1 LFRFFFD
8 LKITGLYKP
17 QKIQLISLGCPKNRV
32 YSEKLLYRL
41 CNGGVEIVPEQTEY
55 AVSKPDAIIINTC
68 GFIESAKQESINE
81 ILKATEAK
89 KRGNAKRVIV
99 CGCLSERY
107 RKELTESIPEADAFF
122 GTNEWEA
129 ILQYLNVLPTGN
141 ASKQTSH
148 YQHKSVSEHNAQRK
162 PSSRP
167 EGRFADTGRFL
178 TTPQHYAYLQI
189 SEGCNRH
196 CSYCA
201 IPLIKGKHKSVAM
214 PELIEEAKRLA
225 AQGVRELIL
234 IAQDTTYY
242 GMDLYKKRKLGE
254 LIEKL
259 SKIKGIEWI
268 RIHYSYPSGF
278 PEDVLNIMARN
289 PRVCK
294 YLDIPLQHSST
305 KVLKMMRRG
314 IDAAGTQKI
323 IDKIR
328 EKVPGVAL
336 RTTLIVGHP
345 GEGEAEFKELMAFI
359 KRNRFE
365 MMGAFTYSCE
375 EKTYDALHYKDTIPQ
390 RVKDARYKKLM
401 ELQSKISKENNQKRV
416 GGIEKV
422 LIDSYKDGFFLARSQ
437 RESPEVDGEI
447 IIKADSKQMFAMFAG
462 KIKPKSLSKT
472 AASNDNLQNVTSFE
486 PQQFIGKFADVKIT
500 GAGEYDLTAEFVQ
513 AECCS

>member
-1 LFRFFFD
+1 M
-8 LKITGLYKP
+8 
-17 QKIQLISLGCPKNRV
+17 
-32 YSEKLLYRL
+32 
-41 CNGGVEIVPEQTEY
+41 PEETEY
-55 AVSKPDAIIINTC
+55 SVSKPDAIIINTC
-68 GFIESAKQESINE
+68 GFIESAKQESING

-89 KRGNAKRVIV
+89 KRGWARKVIV

-107 RKELTESIPEADAFF
+107 RKELTDSIHEADAFF

-129 ILQYLNVLPTGN
+129 ILKYLNVLPTGITG
-141 ASKQTSH
+141 KQNSQ
-148 YQHKSVSEHNAQRK
+148 YQHKSASQRSAQRSAQRNAQRNAQRSAQRNTQRNAQRK
-162 PSSRP
+162 PLSQP
-167 EGRFADTGRFL
+167 EEKFADTGRFL

-214 PELIEEAKRLA
+214 PKLVEEAKRLA
-225 AQGVRELIL
+225 AQGVKELIL

-278 PEDVLNIMARN
+278 PEDVLRVMNSN
-289 PRVCK
+289 PKVCK

-375 EKTYDALHYKDTIPQ
+375 ENTYDALHYKDSIPQ
-390 RVKDARYKKLM
+390 RVKDVRYKKLM

-416 GGIEKV
+416 GGVEKV

-447 IIKADSKQMFAMFAG
+447 IIKADATQMPTTLAG
-462 KIKPKSLSKT
+462 KKSSGH
-472 AASNDNLQNVTSFE
+472 ASAPNGTLQNVTSFE

-500 GAGEYDLTAEFVQ
+500 AAGEYDLTAEFV
-513 AECCS
+513 